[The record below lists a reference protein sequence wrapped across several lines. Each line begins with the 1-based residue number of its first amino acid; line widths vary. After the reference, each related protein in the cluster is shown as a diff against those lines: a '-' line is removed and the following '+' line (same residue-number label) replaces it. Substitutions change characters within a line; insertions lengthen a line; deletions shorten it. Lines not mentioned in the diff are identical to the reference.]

1 MTAVTIALPD
11 HDESVTG
18 RIRWADTSGLGDIS
32 TIEATPGTAVLRR
45 FQIRADGQDTSN
57 HVQVQS
63 NGPELSTDW
72 ETSAVGVTVQVAG
85 LDDLVIVGPDNSLNA
100 SQDSSEPYQWVPGD
114 DYDNGAI
121 TYLYSGN
128 DAPAGLAAWLEDFK
142 AAYAA
147 DTTLRATLILDDG
160 VSSGDHAID
169 GGDISWTF
177 ELPVPTAT
185 HVLAGGTTEHE
196 VSGGDINWL
205 FNLPRPTA
213 THTQVVLPVVPIAPR
228 INDQPFRDAL
238 ISQWRSGSIAP
249 QLIDVMLTATD
260 RLYIA
265 NVNLLLKGLDIDVL
279 YGVLLDYAGYRFGI
293 RRPLVDTTTAQA
305 YFGFDGTGNTPAT
318 GSFDEAPFF
327 SQNAFSDSKAPLAD
341 RFFRSLVKLA
351 AFNKIGVKTNEK
363 CLGALKTVYPDGY
376 IQDNLDLSITY
387 FVDDSAMMLSVLIGE
402 MNLWPKPAGIAYDVM
417 AIP

>member
-1 MTAVTIALPD
+1 MTAVTIALPV

-18 RIRWADTSGLGDIS
+18 RIRWADTTNGLGDIS
-32 TIEATPGTAVLRR
+32 TLEATPGTAVLRR

-114 DYDNGAI
+114 DYTNGAI

-160 VSSGDHAID
+160 VSTGDHAVD

-177 ELPVPTAT
+177 DLPVPTAT
-185 HVLAGGTTEHE
+185 HVLAAGTTEHQ
-196 VSGGDINWL
+196 VSGGDISWA
-205 FNLPRPTA
+205 FSLPRPVA
-213 THTQVVLPVVPIAPR
+213 TLTQAVVPVVPIVPR

-249 QLIDVMLTATD
+249 QLIDIMLTATD

-265 NVNLLLKGLDIDVL
+265 NVNLLLRGLDID
-279 YGVLLDYAGYRFGI
+279 
-293 RRPLVDTTTAQA
+293 
-305 YFGFDGTGNTPAT
+305 
-318 GSFDEAPFF
+318 
-327 SQNAFSDSKAPLAD
+327 
-341 RFFRSLVKLA
+341 
-351 AFNKIGVKTNEK
+351 
-363 CLGALKTVYPDGY
+363 ALKGR
-376 IQDNLDLSITY
+376 
-387 FVDDSAMMLSVLIGE
+387 SA
-402 MNLWPKPAGIAYDVM
+402 
-417 AIP
+417 